1 MKWRGSKL
9 IEEYAAGQAK
19 MRRVRDGA
27 ALLAAARELLER
39 LPAGE
44 LTLAATS
51 LEGVALAAVCS
62 ALRDEPTDWTRI
74 DLTAPRPTTIPE
86 ALVVIEPV
94 GGGAGWRGAVEAHY
108 PGALILV
115 VDAAVRIPTA

>member
-1 MKWRGSKL
+1 MMESRRLKL
-9 IEEYAAGQAK
+9 VDEYAAGQSE
-19 MRRVRDGA
+19 MRRVRNGDE
-27 ALLAAARELLER
+27 LLGAAREVLEQ
-39 LPAGE
+39 LPTGE

-62 ALRDEPTDWTRI
+62 ALRDEPTDWMRI
-74 DLTAPRPTTIPE
+74 DLSAAKPSTTPE

-94 GGGAGWRGAVEAHY
+94 DAGAGWRNAVETSY

-115 VDAAVRIPTA
+115 SSAARVLVA